1 MHCIV
6 ILTLSVQSKT
16 CAVVIYSIFSL
27 CCLFS
32 GDRDKT
38 CFQEMEIRLVL
49 WLFTAFSYCC
59 LFSGDRVGS
68 ESDGA
73 SWRDGKHDTGSV
85 LCSRHSLWNSLWTG
99 PEGRLSKNRC
109 GRHALVLSI

>member
-1 MHCIV
+1 M
-6 ILTLSVQSKT
+6 
-16 CAVVIYSIFSL
+16 
-27 CCLFS
+27 FS

-38 CFQEMEIRLVL
+38 CFQEIEIRLVLWLFTAFFHSAVCFQEMEIRLVL